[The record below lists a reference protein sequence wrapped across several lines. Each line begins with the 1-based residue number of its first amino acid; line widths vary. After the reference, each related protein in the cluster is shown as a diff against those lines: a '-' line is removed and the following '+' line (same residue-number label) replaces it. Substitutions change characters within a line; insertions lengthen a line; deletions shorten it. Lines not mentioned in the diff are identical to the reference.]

1 MTTPKTVS
9 RRSLLSGGLVAGAA
23 AVGARMSRSAA
34 ATPTATPAATTPAA
48 GPTTTGPITVPTQPS
63 QLVVPN
69 GAVMPYTMRAGVKI
83 FHLVA
88 EPVKHE
94 LTTGLNIT
102 AWGYNGRTPG
112 PVIEVTQGDRCRFYV
127 TNKLPEPTSVHW
139 HGIILPN
146 GMDGVAG
153 LTQKSIQPGQTYKY
167 EFTFRHAGTF
177 MYHPHSDEMIQIAL
191 GMTGMIVVH
200 PRRPVTS
207 PGNAGRR
214 VRDYALM
221 LHEWKIPIGTD
232 RPDPLAMNDFNVLT
246 FNSKAYPATAPLIAQ
261 VGDLVRM
268 RFGNLGPMDHHPVH
282 MHGHVFTIT
291 ETDGGT
297 VPVAARVPETTVLV
311 PTGSVRV
318 VEFVAAEPGDWPMH
332 CHMTHHAMNQMGHD
346 MANLIGAD
354 VRGLDA
360 KLNRIVPGTMV
371 MGQTGMG
378 GMQEMNMPQPRNAV
392 SMWGGQGPFGP
403 VEMGGMFTLIKVR
416 DRIDDDA
423 VATASWHQAP
433 PGTRSLEATAA
444 ELAAD
449 GIVL

>member
-1 MTTPKTVS
+1 
-9 RRSLLSGGLVAGAA
+9 
-23 AVGARMSRSAA
+23 
-34 ATPTATPAATTPAA
+34 
-48 GPTTTGPITVPTQPS
+48 
-63 QLVVPN
+63 
-69 GAVMPYTMRAGVKI
+69 MPYTTRAGVKV

-88 EPVKHE
+88 EPINHE
-94 LTTGLNIT
+94 LTTGLHIK

-127 TNKLPEPTSVHW
+127 TNKLPEPTSLHW

-153 LTQKSIQPGQTYKY
+153 LTQKSIGPGQTFKY

-177 MYHPHSDEMIQIAL
+177 MYHPHSDEMTQIAL

-214 VRDYALM
+214 IRDYALM

-246 FNSKAYPATAPLIAQ
+246 FNSKAYPATMPLIAQ

-268 RFGNLGPMDHHPVH
+268 RFGNLGPMDHHPIH
-282 MHGHVFTIT
+282 MHGHVFAIT

-297 VPVAARVPETTVLV
+297 VPLSARVPETTVLV

-346 MANLIGAD
+346 MANLIAAD

-360 KLNRIVPGTMV
+360 KLNRVVPGTMV
-371 MGQTGMG
+371 MGQSGMG
-378 GMQEMNMPQPRNAV
+378 GMQEMNMAQPRNSV
-392 SMWGGQGPFGP
+392 SMAGGQGPFGP
-403 VEMGGMFTLIKVR
+403 IEMGGMFTMIKVR
-416 DRIDDDA
+416 ERIKDDA
-423 VATASWHQAP
+423 AATASWHQAP
-433 PGTRSLEATAA
+433 AGTRAIEATTA

-449 GIVL
+449 GIKI

>member
-1 MTTPKTVS
+1 MTPPKPVS

-34 ATPTATPAATTPAA
+34 ATPTAPAPSSAATGAVPA
-48 GPTTTGPITVPTQPS
+48 QPS
-63 QLVVPN
+63 QIVVPN
-69 GAVMPYTMRAGVKI
+69 GAVMPYTVRAGVKI

-88 EPVKHE
+88 EPINHE
-94 LTTGLNIT
+94 LTTGLHIK

-127 TNKLPEPTSVHW
+127 TNKLPEPTSLHW

-153 LTQKSIQPGQTYKY
+153 LTQKSIGPGQTFKY

-177 MYHPHSDEMIQIAL
+177 MYHPHSDEMTQIAL

-200 PRRPVTS
+200 PRRPSTA
-207 PGNAGRR
+207 PANAGRR
-214 VRDYALM
+214 VRDYSFM
-221 LHEWKIPIGTD
+221 LHEWKIPIGSD

-246 FNSKAYPATAPLIAQ
+246 FNSKAYPATTPIIAQ

-268 RFGNLGPMDHHPVH
+268 RFGNLGPMDHHPIH
-282 MHGHVFTIT
+282 MHGHVFAIT

-297 VPVAARVPETTVLV
+297 VPFSARVPETTVLV

-360 KLNRIVPGTMV
+360 KLNRVVPGTMV

-378 GMQEMNMPQPRNAV
+378 GMQEMNMAQPRNAV
-392 SMWGGQGPFGP
+392 SMAGGQGPFGP
-403 VEMGGMFTLIKVR
+403 IEMGGMFTMIKVR

-423 VATASWHQAP
+423 AAIASWHQAP
-433 PGTRSLEATAA
+433 DGTRAIEATAA

-449 GIVL
+449 GIKI

>member
-1 MTTPKTVS
+1 MTPPKTVS
-9 RRSLLSGGLVAGAA
+9 RRGLLSGGLVAGAA
-23 AVGARMSRSAA
+23 AVGARITRSAAAAPAVGATA
-34 ATPTATPAATTPAA
+34 ATPTAVAA
-48 GPTTTGPITVPTQPS
+48 QPS
-63 QLVVPN
+63 QITVPN
-69 GAVMPYTMRAGVKI
+69 GAVMPYTVRAGVKI

-88 EPVKHE
+88 EPINHE
-94 LTTGLNIT
+94 LTTGLHIK

-127 TNKLPEPTSVHW
+127 TNKLPEPTSLHW

-153 LTQKSIQPGQTYKY
+153 LTQKSIGPGQTFKY

-177 MYHPHSDEMIQIAL
+177 MYHPHSDEMTQIAL

-200 PRRPVTS
+200 PRRPSTA
-207 PGNAGRR
+207 PANAGRR
-214 VRDYALM
+214 VRDYSFM
-221 LHEWKIPIGTD
+221 LHEWKIPIGSD

-246 FNSKAYPATAPLIAQ
+246 FNSKAYPATTPIIAQ

-268 RFGNLGPMDHHPVH
+268 RFGNLGPMDHHPIH
-282 MHGHVFTIT
+282 MHGHVFAIT

-297 VPVAARVPETTVLV
+297 VPFSARVPETTVLV

-360 KLNRIVPGTMV
+360 KLNRVVPGTMV

-378 GMQEMNMPQPRNAV
+378 GMQEMNMTQPRNAV
-392 SMWGGQGPFGP
+392 SMAGGQGPFGP
-403 VEMGGMFTLIKVR
+403 IEMGGMFTMIKVR

-423 VATASWHQAP
+423 AAIASWHQAP
-433 PGTRSLEATAA
+433 AGTRAIAATAA

-449 GIVL
+449 GIKI

>member
-1 MTTPKTVS
+1 MTSPKTVS
-9 RRSLLSGGLVAGAA
+9 RRGLLSGGLVAGAA
-23 AVGARMSRSAA
+23 AVGARITRSAA
-34 ATPTATPAATTPAA
+34 AVPVVGATASTPTAVAAQASQ
-48 GPTTTGPITVPTQPS
+48 IT
-63 QLVVPN
+63 VPN
-69 GAVMPYTMRAGVKI
+69 GAVMPSTVRAGIKI

-88 EPVKHE
+88 EPIHHE
-94 LTTGLNIT
+94 LTTGLHIK

-127 TNKLPEPTSVHW
+127 TNKLQEPTSLHW

-153 LTQKSIQPGQTYKY
+153 LTQKSIGPGQTFKY

-177 MYHPHSDEMIQIAL
+177 MYHPHSDEMTQIAL

-200 PRRPVTS
+200 PRRPSTA
-207 PGNAGRR
+207 PANAGRR
-214 VRDYALM
+214 VRDYSFM
-221 LHEWKIPIGTD
+221 LHEWKIPIGSD

-246 FNSKAYPATAPLIAQ
+246 FNSKAYPATTPIIAQ

-268 RFGNLGPMDHHPVH
+268 RFGNLGPMDHHPIH
-282 MHGHVFTIT
+282 MHGHVFSIT

-297 VPVAARVPETTVLV
+297 VPFSARVPETTVLV

-360 KLNRIVPGTMV
+360 KLNRVVPGTMV

-378 GMQEMNMPQPRNAV
+378 GMQEMNMAQPRNAV
-392 SMWGGQGPFGP
+392 SMAGGQGPFGP
-403 VEMGGMFTLIKVR
+403 IEMGGMFTMIKVR

-423 VATASWHQAP
+423 AAIASWHQAP
-433 PGTRSLEATAA
+433 AGTRAIEATTA

-449 GIVL
+449 GIKI